1 MNEVIKQLQNRRSV
15 REFTGEKVKDEDL
28 KLILETAQRCPNS
41 VHGQQTSLIV
51 VKDKDKI
58 KKIAELSG
66 GQKQVENA
74 DVFVLVLADYYRP
87 YYAAKSIGVE
97 IGVQKSLEGVIT
109 GAVDAGIM
117 VEAIQTAAESLGYGT
132 TVIGGIRLNPDA
144 ICEMFNLPEY
154 VFPVLGTTI
163 GVPTE
168 NKLKTPKPRVSYES
182 FALDEVY
189 DKAKVEEGVENFDA
203 DYRKWWDENGLPQ
216 MPSYKESIKNYY
228 GNATNERYKKVADTV
243 KKQGFDFNENK

>member
-15 REFTGEKVKDEDL
+15 REFTGEKVKDDDL

-87 YYAAKSIGVE
+87 YYAAKSIGTE
-97 IGVQKSLEGVIT
+97 IGIQKSLEGVIT

-132 TVIGGIRLNPDA
+132 TAIGGIRLNPEKV
-144 ICEMFNLPEY
+144 CELFDLPKY
-154 VFPVLGTTI
+154 VFPILGTTI
-163 GVPTE
+163 GVPAE
-168 NKLKTPKPRVSYES
+168 NKLKSPKPRVPFES
-182 FALDEVY
+182 FSFEEKY
-189 DKAKVEEGVENFDA
+189 DKKKVEQGVEEFEVE
-203 DYRKWWDENGLPQ
+203 YRKWWDENGLPQ
-216 MPSYKESIKNYY
+216 MPSYKQSIVNYY
-228 GNATNERYKKVADTV
+228 GESRLEKVKDTL
-243 KKQGFDFNENK
+243 KTQGFKLEK